1 MGQIYGGMLIF
12 KIEMNENHRCRIVD
26 VKATGFRRARD
37 VREGRRRRFVRSALS
52 LPAAE
57 KVRYRY
63 RLDGVDTD
71 WRELTAARQALYTN
85 FDSGRFAFRVIAA
98 NNDGVW
104 NESGASLAFVIP
116 PGYGGRASHP
126 APCRIRETPGLHIQ
140 PT

>member
-1 MGQIYGGMLIF
+1 MSKLPDF
-12 KIEMNENHRCRIVD
+12 
-26 VKATGFRRARD
+26 
-37 VREGRRRRFVRSALS
+37 EGLAMFAKVAEEGSFAGALS

-85 FDSGRFAFRVIAA
+85 LRPGHFAFRVIAA

-126 APCRIRETPGLHIQ
+126 RSCRIRETPGLHIQ